1 MHIIFLDTCKI
12 QKEFQHLITH
22 CRSDYSWVDDDT
34 KSYGT
39 GWTPLDKTNNSKPC
53 KQDIDRNDPWVY
65 RDAIELKGSPYMGI
79 VNSYKGGGYTFNFYR
94 DPTKTL
100 EKLAELESENWL
112 DVHTRGLFIE
122 FTLYNAN
129 VNLYGSVI
137 MLLEFLSNG
146 GPVTMQEVKV
156 FRLTS
161 YVGPFGV
168 IVILF
173 QVSLFWQMSF

>member
-1 MHIIFLDTCKI
+1 MQDAFRN
-12 QKEFQHLITH
+12 LITH
-22 CRSDYSWVDDDT
+22 CRSDYNWMDDDT
-34 KSYGT
+34 KSYGVS
-39 GWTPLDKTNNSKPC
+39 WTPLQKNNSAQC
-53 KQDIDRNDPWVY
+53 AQNIDENDPWVY
-65 RDAIELKGSPYMGI
+65 RDAIELKGSPYMGK

-94 DPTKTL
+94 DAEKTL
-100 EKLAELESENWL
+100 EKLAELESQNWL
-112 DVHTRGLFIE
+112 DVHTRGVFVE

-161 YVGPFGV
+161 YVGPFGI

-173 QVSLFWQMSF
+173 QVRSFRLDKIRLEEILLIRFY